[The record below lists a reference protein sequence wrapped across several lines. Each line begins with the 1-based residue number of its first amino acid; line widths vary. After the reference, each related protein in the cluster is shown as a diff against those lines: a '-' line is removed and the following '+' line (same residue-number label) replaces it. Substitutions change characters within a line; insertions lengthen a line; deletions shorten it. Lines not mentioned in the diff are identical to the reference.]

1 MPCPSR
7 TVSRS
12 SPSRRSSEG
21 TARQSMEHYKIRFNY
36 SKRRHET
43 VHVLGRDADDS
54 LNRGLQIRKRKNLKP
69 LSITMHDGIG
79 TFLAK
84 VSTGLGKARA
94 GVGQVKRGY
103 KLGKLEALVKEAQ
116 SKNKTKRSIAKAEL
130 RKKYPEVYRSL
141 AFKEV

>member
-1 MPCPSR
+1 MPCPDR
-7 TVSRS
+7 TVSRG
-12 SPSRRSSEG
+12 SPSRRGSEG
-21 TARQSMEHYKIRFNY
+21 TGRQSMEHYKIRFNY

-54 LNRGLQIRKRKNLKP
+54 LNHGLQIRKKKNLKP

-84 VSTGLGKARA
+84 VSTGIGKTRA
-94 GVGQVKRGY
+94 GIGQVKRGY
-103 KLGKLEALVKEAQ
+103 RLGKLEALVKEAQ
-116 SKNKTKRSIAKAEL
+116 STNKTKRSIAKAEL
-130 RKKYPEVYRSL
+130 KKNYPEVYKNL